1 MIHIDT
7 VYQRVLALANKE
19 QRGYITPLEFN
30 LLANQAQ
37 QLVFEQ
43 YFYDLNQAK
52 RVESDTASFSDMEEL
67 IANKLAPFTYVAELT
82 NNITTYPRNIPPGA
96 PPSDPGEPDYY
107 RTGKIH
113 VLDVSSGLRYEA
125 TKVSSIEFTNIKN
138 SNFHGYGLA
147 KNPIY
152 RDSISSFQDVEIY
165 NGPGPALNTSDVT
178 VEIIRKPEKV
188 EWGYDVIAEKALYN
202 ASRSTDFQ
210 LHESEE
216 TELVFKILELAGII
230 INKVGLVQTAAQE
243 DIKKIQQEKA

>member
-1 MIHIDT
+1 M
-7 VYQRVLALANKE
+7 
-19 QRGYITPLEFN
+19 
-30 LLANQAQ
+30 
-37 QLVFEQ
+37 
-43 YFYDLNQAK
+43 
-52 RVESDTASFSDMEEL
+52 
-67 IANKLAPFTYVAELT
+67 
-82 NNITTYPRNIPPGA
+82 
-96 PPSDPGEPDYY
+96 
-107 RTGKIH
+107 
-113 VLDVSSGLRYEA
+113 YEA

-152 RDSISSFQDVEIY
+152 RDNISSFQDVEIY

-202 ASRSTDFQ
+202 ASRSTNFQ
-210 LHESEE
+210 LHDSEE
-216 TELVFKILELAGII
+216 TELVYKILELAGII

>member
-1 MIHIDT
+1 MIQIDT

-30 LLANQAQ
+30 LMANQAQ
-37 QLVFEQ
+37 QLIFEQ

-52 RVESDTASFSDMEEL
+52 RVESDITSLSDMEEL
-67 IANKLAPFTYVAELT
+67 IENKIAPFTTVQT
-82 NNITTYPRNIPPGA
+82 VTGCTTYPIN
-96 PPSDPGEPDYY
+96 Y
-107 RTGKIH
+107 RTGRIF
-113 VLDVSSGLRYEA
+113 VLVGAMNYEA
-125 TKVSSIEFTNIKN
+125 KFVEVNEIRSYLDSQ
-138 SNFHGYGLA
+138 FHRAGLE

-152 RDSISSFQDVEIY
+152 MQSNMSGGDIEVY
-165 NGPGPALNTSDVT
+165 NHIGMLTAGVSCEV
-178 VEIIRKPEKV
+178 IQRPEKV
-188 EWGYDVIAEKALYN
+188 EWGYDVITEKALYN
-202 ASRSTDFQ
+202 ASRSTNFQ